1 MELPDV
7 AWHVRPSAAASKA
20 PPIQALRREAE
31 TLLADHRLRS
41 AKELR
46 HHHAHLKALDL
57 ALRSEEFGQTLQA
70 GDPLLTRLQHRITHT
85 ETLLRSSSFNVCRT
99 LEERALQWDAAA
111 GVLRAQIAALE
122 GAPRET
128 PAAAGA
134 VAKLDSYQRLCEG
147 QAQAL
152 RDAAR
157 AQEQADPLAIVD
169 DTARA
174 AKPAKPKRWGRVD
187 PAFRAHVGALLGT
200 RPGQSIDAAGRS
212 GAGVA
217 PADALPWSEQ
227 VVALKCLERAFKET
241 EAARRA
247 AGVPSGPPV
256 KQQFKTSLTD
266 VLSRR
271 EQPVIQ
277 TTLFLTVPD
286 SPSAV
291 PSGRSDTKS
300 VLPGEREIQ
309 CRQTSASHLSVE
321 MHRRYHRDGLV
332 RAVCHDDTQHQ
343 HATSLYRSEMRDA
356 KSDQSMLTLTRHGAV
371 GAFGLTPRGIQTLT
385 DERLGRIALDL
396 APQCGDPRLETYA
409 RGKTVAGLHDHKD
422 PAMRAREAG
431 AYVRRLVSTE
441 AGVHLLAEMRRE
453 ASRRRA
459 AEVAEAAMCGLPS
472 AELVRI
478 RTEINAGRVPTVR
491 LTSVALLTPDALR
504 HDTRL
509 AKYTSDERQM
519 WLDQRDA
526 WKALELDSHIEMQ
539 VPSVDRE
546 GRVLR
551 DSQGRIATS
560 LCPVKVEVAAFD
572 LPVNKGGV
580 GPGSSLDAV
589 SGRDL
594 IAPDNQAALR
604 KLLGPLPGLGSLHRW
619 TPEPP
624 SWIGTALR
632 GLSATDPKREPI
644 LELSRQVARLVVEG
658 RHLSRA
664 DDPYILVRRLLVL
677 CHLTGIVAPAVNCR
691 SGKDRTT
698 EAETQARRLA
708 FEIATTGKVPLL
720 DPDCVEWH
728 PPEVEPQRQKLLS
741 DLSLGGGS
749 HDVQDETAGV
759 SGIKL
764 TQDALRQQHGTAGD
778 PELQRDYNG
787 KSKLTGT

>member
-1 MELPDV
+1 M
-7 AWHVRPSAAASKA
+7 
-20 PPIQALRREAE
+20 
-31 TLLADHRLRS
+31 
-41 AKELR
+41 
-46 HHHAHLKALDL
+46 
-57 ALRSEEFGQTLQA
+57 
-70 GDPLLTRLQHRITHT
+70 RLQHRITHT

-122 GAPRET
+122 ASDQGT
-128 PAAAGA
+128 SAAAAAAVAA
-134 VAKLDSYQRLCEG
+134 VAKLDGYLRLCEG
-147 QAQAL
+147 RAGELRTQARDQEAL
-152 RDAAR
+152 DR
-157 AQEQADPLAIVD
+157 LAIVQ
-169 DTARA
+169 DTKRA
-174 AKPAKPKRWGRVD
+174 AKPAKTKSWGRVV
-187 PAFRAHVGALLGT
+187 PGFKAHIKTVLAL
-200 RPGQSIDAAGRS
+200 RPGLSRAESAGGSGVTPGAADES
-212 GAGVA
+212 
-217 PADALPWSEQ
+217 PWSEQ
-227 VVALKCLERAFKET
+227 AVALKCVERAFKET
-241 EAARRA
+241 AAARRA
-247 AGVPSGPPV
+247 AGAASGPPV

-271 EQPVIQ
+271 ELPVIQ

-286 SPSAV
+286 SPGAV
-291 PSGRSDTKS
+291 PSGRPDTKS

-309 CRQTSASHLSVE
+309 CRQTSASHLSSRLHE
-321 MHRRYHRDGLV
+321 SYQLDGLA
-332 RAVCHDDTQHQ
+332 RAVCHDDTQHR
-343 HATSLYRSEMRDA
+343 HATSLYSSEMRDA

-371 GAFGLTPRGIQTLT
+371 GAFGLTRRGIQTLT
-385 DERLGRIALDL
+385 DERLGRIALEL
-396 APQCGDPRLETYA
+396 APWCGDRRLEEYA
-409 RGKTVAGLHDHKD
+409 RGKTVAGLRGHVDD
-422 PAMRAREAG
+422 VSRAREAG

-441 AGVHLLAEMRRE
+441 AGVHLLADMRRE

-478 RTEINAGRVPTVR
+478 RAEVNAGRVPTVR

-526 WKALELDSHIEMQ
+526 WKALELDSQIEMQ

-551 DSQGRIATS
+551 NSQGRIQTS
-560 LCPVKVEVAAFD
+560 LCRVKVEVAAFD

-604 KLLGPLPGLGSLHRW
+604 KLLGPLPGLGSLHSW
-619 TPEPP
+619 APEPP

-644 LELSRQVARLVVEG
+644 LDLSRQVARLVVEG

-708 FEIATTGKVPLL
+708 FEIATTGKVPSL
-720 DPDCVEWH
+720 DKDCVESH
-728 PPEVEPQRQKLLS
+728 SPEIEPQRQKLLS

-749 HDVQDETAGV
+749 HDVQDEAAGV

-778 PELQRDYNG
+778 PELQREYNG